1 MRRTLLE
8 RREVVLGRAGPRNYL
23 DRKLSVEIYTVQILK
38 ERTVTRMPSLELGC
52 HSEYG
57 RLDAV
62 VVGRTDG
69 LRYPAL
75 NRNIRYLTGEIAELL
90 SSAPPG
96 SSVDVRARAPHLWEQ
111 LTEAV
116 ERVADT
122 FTQHGVSVLRPRP
135 FAGAETGYLGELQE
149 GASLLYPADPVYV
162 LGKHVIET
170 CIRRPFRRKEAWA
183 TRAVLQPFIDADLE
197 VRHVA
202 SPRAELGAAG
212 EEGAGPFLEGGDIIV
227 VGRDVLCGNTD
238 LTSNAAGSAWL
249 RRYLEP
255 FGYRV
260 HPVAVTGT
268 WLHLL
273 GVLCLLRE
281 GLAMAY
287 LPALGGVLPAPIA
300 DWDVIEITEE
310 EARMLATV
318 GMNLDAKRH
327 LIDARLER
335 VIAELQRHGMEP
347 VPIDVEHLS
356 AWGGAVRCVTLPI
369 ARAAA

>member
-1 MRRTLLE
+1 MTT
-8 RREVVLGRAGPRNYL
+8 A
-23 DRKLSVEIYTVQILK
+23 SF
-38 ERTVTRMPSLELGC
+38 ELGC

-69 LRYPAL
+69 LRYPAF
-75 NRNIRYLTGEIAELL
+75 NRNIRYLSGEIAELL

-96 SSVDVRARAPHLWEQ
+96 SSVDVRERAPHLWEQ

-122 FTQHGVSVLRPRP
+122 FAQHGVTVLRPRP
-135 FAGAETGYLGELQE
+135 FAPEERKYLSELQE

-183 TRAVLQPFIDADLE
+183 TRTTLQPLIDADPE

-202 SPRAELGAAG
+202 SPRAELGVAG
-212 EEGAGPFLEGGDIIV
+212 DEGAGPFLEGGDIIL
-227 VGRDVLCGNTD
+227 VGQDVLCGNTD

-260 HPVAVTGT
+260 HPVPVTGT

-287 LPALGGVLPAPIA
+287 LPALGGSLPAPIA

-318 GMNLDAKRH
+318 GMNLDARRH

-335 VIAELQRHGMEP
+335 VIGELERHGMEP
-347 VPIDVEHLS
+347 IPLEIEHLS
-356 AWGGAVRCVTLPI
+356 VWGGAVRCVTLPI

>member
-1 MRRTLLE
+1 VT
-8 RREVVLGRAGPRNYL
+8 RRE
-23 DRKLSVEIYTVQILK
+23 
-38 ERTVTRMPSLELGC
+38 TRMADSQFELGC

-69 LRYPAL
+69 LRYPAF
-75 NRNIRYLTGEIAELL
+75 NRNIRYLSGEVAEVL
-90 SSAPPG
+90 SAAPAG
-96 SSVDVRARAPHLWEQ
+96 GSVDVRASAPHLWER

-116 ERVADT
+116 ERVVDVFQA
-122 FTQHGVSVLRPRP
+122 HGVQVLRPRE
-135 FAGAETGYLGELQE
+135 FTEAEAEYLSELQE
-149 GASLLYPADPVYV
+149 GASLLYPADPIYV
-162 LGKHVIET
+162 LGNHVIET

-183 TRAVLQPFIDADLE
+183 TRSVLAPYLDADPS

-202 SPRAELGAAG
+202 SPRAELEPAG
-212 EEGAGPFLEGGDIIV
+212 DEGPGPFLEGGDIIM
-227 VGRDVLCGNTD
+227 VGQDILCGNTD
-238 LTSNAAGSAWL
+238 LTSNAAGSEWL

-260 HPVAVTGT
+260 HSVMVTGT

-273 GVLCLLRE
+273 GVMCLLRE

-287 LPALGGVLPAPIA
+287 LPALGGRLPDPIA
-300 DWDVIEITEE
+300 DWEVLEITED

-318 GMNLDAKRH
+318 GMNLDARRH

-335 VIAELQRHGMEP
+335 VIGELDRRGVQP
-347 VPIDVEHLS
+347 IPIDVADLS
-356 AWGGAVRCVTLPI
+356 VWGGAVRCVTLPI
-369 ARAAA
+369 SRAAA

>member
-1 MRRTLLE
+1 MTS
-8 RREVVLGRAGPRNYL
+8 P
-23 DRKLSVEIYTVQILK
+23 
-38 ERTVTRMPSLELGC
+38 PSFQLGC

-69 LRYPAL
+69 LRYPAF
-75 NRNIRYLTGEIAELL
+75 NRNIRYLSGEIAELL

-96 SSVDVRARAPHLWEQ
+96 GSVDVRESAPRLWDQ

-122 FTQHGVSVLRPRP
+122 FTHNGVTVLRPRP
-135 FAGAETGYLGELQE
+135 FAPEERAYLGELQE
-149 GASLLYPADPVYV
+149 GASLLYPADPIYV

-183 TRAVLQPFIDADLE
+183 TRTVLQPLIDADPE
-197 VRHVA
+197 ARHVA
-202 SPRAELGAAG
+202 SPRAELGPAG
-212 EEGAGPFLEGGDIIV
+212 HEGAGPFLEGGDIII
-227 VGRDVLCGNTD
+227 VGQDVLCGNTD

-260 HPVAVTGT
+260 HPVPVTGT

-273 GVLCLLRE
+273 GVMCLLRE

-287 LPALGGVLPAPIA
+287 LPALGGGLPSPIA
-300 DWDVIEITEE
+300 DWDVIELTEE
-310 EARMLATV
+310 ETLMLATV
-318 GMNLDAKRH
+318 GMNLDERRH

-335 VIAELQRHGMEP
+335 VIGELQRHGMEP
-347 VPIDVEHLS
+347 IPIDVEHLS

-369 ARAAA
+369 SLAAA

>member
-1 MRRTLLE
+1 
-8 RREVVLGRAGPRNYL
+8 
-23 DRKLSVEIYTVQILK
+23 
-38 ERTVTRMPSLELGC
+38 VTPPSFQLGC

-57 RLDAV
+57 RLNAV

-69 LRYPAL
+69 LRYPAF
-75 NRNIRYLTGEIAELL
+75 NRNIRYLSGEIAELL

-96 SSVDVRARAPHLWEQ
+96 GSVDVRENAPQLWEQ

-116 ERVADT
+116 ERVVDT
-122 FTQHGVSVLRPRP
+122 FTENGVTVLRPRP
-135 FAGAETGYLGELQE
+135 FAPEERTYLGELQE
-149 GASLLYPADPVYV
+149 GASLLYPADPIYV

-183 TRAVLQPFIDADLE
+183 TRTVLQPLIDADPE

-202 SPRAELGAAG
+202 SPRAELGVAG
-212 EEGAGPFLEGGDIIV
+212 HEGAGPFLEGGDIIV
-227 VGRDVLCGNTD
+227 IGQDVLCGNTD

-260 HPVAVTGT
+260 HAVAVTGT

-273 GVLCLLRE
+273 GVMCVLRE
-281 GLAMAY
+281 GLAMAH
-287 LPALGGVLPAPIA
+287 LPALGGALPAPIA
-300 DWDVIEITEE
+300 DWDLIEITEE

-318 GMNLDAKRH
+318 GMNLDARRH

-335 VIAELQRHGMEP
+335 VIGELERHGMEP
-347 VPIDVEHLS
+347 IPVDVEHLS

-369 ARAAA
+369 SREAA